1 GAYADFEGSI
11 QIDKVP
17 IRNYN
22 LKSLRATIGILLH
35 QYDIFQGTLWE
46 NVTMGNPSVQVD
58 KVITLFERVG
68 LAPYFS
74 TLKEG
79 FETIL
84 DPTGQRLPRQI
95 IHKILL
101 VRALCC
107 SPRLLLLEEPW
118 SGMEEENR
126 LQIMELLNE
135 LKECTIVVVSNDEDF
150 AKTCNQVWRMS
161 NEANLIPVTVK
172 S

>member
-1 GAYADFEGSI
+1 
-11 QIDKVP
+11 
-17 IRNYN
+17 
-22 LKSLRATIGILLH
+22 
-35 QYDIFQGTLWE
+35 
-46 NVTMGNPSVQVD
+46 MGNPSVPIEQV
-58 KVITLFERVG
+58 IRLFERVG
-68 LAPYFS
+68 LTPYFS

-79 FETIL
+79 FETNL

-126 LQIMELLNE
+126 TQIIDLLNE
-135 LKECTIVVVSNDEDF
+135 LKDCTVVVVSNDEEF
-150 AKTCNQVWRMS
+150 ASTCNQVWRMS
-161 NEANLIPVTVK
+161 NDGNLISVNTNH
-172 S
+172 